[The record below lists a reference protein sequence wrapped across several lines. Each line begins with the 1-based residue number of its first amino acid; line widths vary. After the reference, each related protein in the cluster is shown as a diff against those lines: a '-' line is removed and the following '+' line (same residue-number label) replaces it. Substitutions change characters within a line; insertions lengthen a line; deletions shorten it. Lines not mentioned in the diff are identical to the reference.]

1 MGVGRASN
9 PARARSPAAG
19 LIGLV
24 PSRRAAG
31 CGDTTPALL
40 TERRILLAA
49 IVAWLA
55 VAALNVA
62 LGPPLGH
69 DEAAFAVSARGGGP
83 PWVYRSVGVTE
94 VARIGVLLGG
104 ADWQLRLASMVLGL
118 GMVAGVYAVGRAAFS
133 ARTGAWAAAVIAGA
147 HPMALRSSELIGD
160 LPATAC
166 VLLGISLLVGE
177 LAREDGPRWQLVAA
191 GPVFAAAF
199 YLRYGSAPV
208 IAIAGG
214 LALLLW
220 WRSILRRPLPVIAA
234 LAVFVLLLLPHILQS
249 LHETGRL
256 FGILEVS
263 SRMPR
268 RAYVGEGLVT
278 YLTSNPF
285 RFYGALVAPVLV
297 AGIVGLVR
305 PPAHWRPSIFI
316 GGVAIGQILAIG
328 VQSHAQPRYIFVAT
342 ALLIVVGVEALQRFA
357 PPATRRFAMPLVVV
371 AWIGVVVTVPFY
383 TQFLRDARAGIVA
396 ASAAVNADRA
406 GAPCLVVA
414 KVVTQL
420 MWYTRCREQR
430 MTTLDA
436 LPPWPADPGSER
448 IYVVSVPRAAIAIDG
463 VVERHPVPVRALAFP
478 PPARVWLV
486 LPSKA
491 GEPPL

>member
-1 MGVGRASN
+1 M
-9 PARARSPAAG
+9 
-19 LIGLV
+19 
-24 PSRRAAG
+24 
-31 CGDTTPALL
+31 L

-49 IVAWLA
+49 TLAWLA
-55 VAALNVA
+55 VAVLNVA

-83 PWVYRSVGVTE
+83 PWVYRSAGVTE
-94 VARIGVLLGG
+94 VARIGVMLGG

-118 GMVAGVYAVGRAAFS
+118 GMIAGVYAVGRAAFS

-166 VLLGISLLVGE
+166 VLLGISVLVGE
-177 LAREDGPRWQLVAA
+177 LSREDGARWRLVAA
-191 GPVFAAAF
+191 GPLFAAAF

-214 LALLLW
+214 VALVLW

-234 LAVFVLLLLPHILQS
+234 LAVFIVLLLPHVVQS
-249 LHETGRL
+249 LHATGKL

-268 RAYVGEGLVT
+268 RAYAGEGLVT

-285 RFYGALVAPVLV
+285 RFYGALVAPVMV
-297 AGIVGLVR
+297 AGLVGLVR
-305 PPAHWRPSIFI
+305 PPASWRPSLFL
-316 GGVAIGQILAIG
+316 GAVAVGQILAIG

-342 ALLIVVGVEALQRFA
+342 ALLIVLGVEALPRFV
-357 PPATRRFAMPLVVV
+357 PPSAHRLALPLVVL

-383 TQFLRDARAGIVA
+383 TRFLRDARAGVVA
-396 ASAAVNADRA
+396 ASSAIRTDRA

-430 MTTLDA
+430 LTSLEA
-436 LPPWPADPGSER
+436 LPPWPDVPGDER
-448 IYVVSVPRAAIAIDG
+448 IYVVSVPRAAITIEG
-463 VVERHPVPVRALAFP
+463 VVERRPAPVRELSVP
-478 PPARVWLV
+478 RPARVWQV
-486 LPSKA
+486 LPSTVP
-491 GEPPL
+491 GP